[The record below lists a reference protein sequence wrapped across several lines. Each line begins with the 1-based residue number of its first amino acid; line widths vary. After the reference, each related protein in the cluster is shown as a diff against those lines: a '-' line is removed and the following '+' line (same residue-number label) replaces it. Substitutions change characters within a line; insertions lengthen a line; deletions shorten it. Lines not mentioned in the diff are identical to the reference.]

1 MERLR
6 NHLCSVNRLSVTVTR
21 EEHTMHVP
29 GCRSA
34 KAAKS
39 ETRQLARRVA
49 SRRET
54 GRAVSAQ
61 HCSSQAAVRAR
72 ASVRSRGPRGD
83 VIDAYRRHA
92 PQNSAVAASRAP
104 DIKVASVTSRGG
116 DDVTVTSPP
125 PPPPAVYDVAFTS
138 AAEKTTTTTT
148 TTFAY
153 SATRCLRTVA
163 RPSCDISSSGSSYL
177 HVAFTTV
184 HRPCNCRSSVVRT
197 PRRTCDIQNA
207 AARLFRTFYGT
218 LRYIF
223 SSSELCSTICCL
235 YVVLL
240 RRNKR

>member
-1 MERLR
+1 VERLR

-49 SRRET
+49 SRGET
-54 GRAVSAQ
+54 GRAVSAK

-148 TTFAY
+148 FAY

-184 HRPCNCRSSVVRT
+184 HRLCN
-197 PRRTCDIQNA
+197 
-207 AARLFRTFYGT
+207 
-218 LRYIF
+218 
-223 SSSELCSTICCL
+223 
-235 YVVLL
+235 
-240 RRNKR
+240 

>member
-49 SRRET
+49 SRGET
-54 GRAVSAQ
+54 GRAVSAK
-61 HCSSQAAVRAR
+61 HCSSHADDAAAVRAR

-138 AAEKTTTTTT
+138 AAEKTTTTT
-148 TTFAY
+148 FAY

-177 HVAFTTV
+177 HVAFRTV
-184 HRPCNCRSSVVRT
+184 HHLY
-197 PRRTCDIQNA
+197 NA
-207 AARLFRTFYGT
+207 GPT
-218 LRYIF
+218 
-223 SSSELCSTICCL
+223 
-235 YVVLL
+235 
-240 RRNKR
+240 

>member
-1 MERLR
+1 MQCRRSIAVVMPTTPPPSER
-6 NHLCSVNRLSVTVTR
+6 
-21 EEHTMHVP
+21 
-29 GCRSA
+29 
-34 KAAKS
+34 
-39 ETRQLARRVA
+39 ARRSDHVVP
-49 SRRET
+49 
-54 GRAVSAQ
+54 AVT
-61 HCSSQAAVRAR
+61 SST
-72 ASVRSRGPRGD
+72 PID
-83 VIDAYRRHA
+83 VTPHKT
-92 PQNSAVAASRAP
+92 PPSPLRAP

-148 TTFAY
+148 FAY
-153 SATRCLRTVA
+153 SVTRCLRTVA

-184 HRPCNCRSSVVRT
+184 HRLCNCRSSVVRT
-197 PRRTCDIQNA
+197 PPNLRHPERRCASVPDT
-207 AARLFRTFYGT
+207 
-218 LRYIF
+218 YIV